1 MALLSVVVSFKSLI
15 YARGGLNIGKRQT
28 QLLGLVW
35 HRMHMHDL
43 LGK

>member
-15 YARGGLNIGKRQT
+15 YARGGLNFGKGQT

-35 HRMHMHDL
+35 DHMHMHNL